1 MPLFLSA
8 GKPST
13 LVSKNGG
20 KTPTTPSGKLKGK
33 MLAARKVRAPQTS
46 SSESGSEDNDE
57 DFVANPK
64 EEKRRKV
71 VKAKV
76 SLDFVSN
83 HGLLP
88 MCSYDLELMNLFQ
101 TRKKTPSK
109 KDSAAEDEKPHY
121 PPERDANQNTL
132 FHEPSN
138 WMQVHSN
145 GFFNSKG

>member
-1 MPLFLSA
+1 MLLSLSA

-33 MLAARKVRAPQTS
+33 MLAARKVKAPQTS

-71 VKAKV
+71 ARAKV

-88 MCSYDLELMNLFQ
+88 MCSYDLELVSDAKEDAFKE
-101 TRKKTPSK
+101 RFGGRRRKTPLS
-109 KDSAAEDEKPHY
+109 S
-121 PPERDANQNTL
+121 RT
-132 FHEPSN
+132 
-138 WMQVHSN
+138 
-145 GFFNSKG
+145 

>member
-1 MPLFLSA
+1 MSSAKCHKFNKFLKPKVLLSLSA

-33 MLAARKVRAPQTS
+33 MLAARKVKAPQTS

-71 VKAKV
+71 ARAKV
-76 SLDFVSN
+76 SF
-83 HGLLP
+83 
-88 MCSYDLELMNLFQ
+88 
-101 TRKKTPSK
+101 
-109 KDSAAEDEKPHY
+109 
-121 PPERDANQNTL
+121 
-132 FHEPSN
+132 
-138 WMQVHSN
+138 
-145 GFFNSKG
+145 